1 MPYPKSVGIDRP
13 DVIVVTDNVQK
24 SVAAIKLFAF
34 QNLSSYT
41 AGSRSV
47 SNSLVGSE
55 NFYVAGTGTDGA
67 TVLSAYW
74 F

>member
-1 MPYPKSVGIDRP
+1 MPYPESIGIDRL
-13 DVIVVTDNVQK
+13 DTIVTVDTITDDAVK
-24 SVAAIKLFAF
+24 IKLYAF
-34 QNLSSYT
+34 NNLSSYT